1 MDFGQY
7 FLLGL
12 LLALVVLFGFMIR
25 PFLIPI
31 IVAAVF
37 CSLFQPLYALLLRW
51 TRGRAGL
58 SAMLCCIVVLLVVLI
73 PLFLVVNVFMGQ
85 AIEFL
90 AWIAPQ
96 IEELVVSGDLAP
108 QELAS
113 HPLVQRLR
121 LDQVDWRSPIQEGI
135 SLVSAQVGKLVN
147 ATSRMTFAFFSSLL
161 IIAFTMFF
169 FFRDGD
175 RILAR
180 VLAYLPLEDARMA
193 ELAARFRS
201 ISRATVKGS
210 LILGMVQGSLGGL
223 TLWVFGFRAAVMWG
237 MVMAVLSVL
246 PLVGS
251 YVVLVP
257 AALYQMGTGH
267 LGSGIAILVICLVV
281 ISNIDNL
288 LRPRLVGRDVGMH
301 DLMVFFSTLGG
312 IAFFGVMGFIVGPL
326 VASLLMAL
334 LGMYSQEFETEI
346 RQRRPAPGAADV
358 SG

>member
-1 MDFGQY
+1 
-7 FLLGL
+7 
-12 LLALVVLFGFMIR
+12 
-25 PFLIPI
+25 
-31 IVAAVF
+31 
-37 CSLFQPLYALLLRW
+37 
-51 TRGRAGL
+51 
-58 SAMLCCIVVLLVVLI
+58 
-73 PLFLVVNVFMGQ
+73 
-85 AIEFL
+85 
-90 AWIAPQ
+90 
-96 IEELVVSGDLAP
+96 
-108 QELAS
+108 
-113 HPLVQRLR
+113 
-121 LDQVDWRSPIQEGI
+121 
-135 SLVSAQVGKLVN
+135 
-147 ATSRMTFAFFSSLL
+147 
-161 IIAFTMFF
+161 
-169 FFRDGD
+169 
-175 RILAR
+175 
-180 VLAYLPLEDARMA
+180 
-193 ELAARFRS
+193 
-201 ISRATVKGS
+201 
-210 LILGMVQGSLGGL
+210 
-223 TLWVFGFRAAVMWG
+223 MWG